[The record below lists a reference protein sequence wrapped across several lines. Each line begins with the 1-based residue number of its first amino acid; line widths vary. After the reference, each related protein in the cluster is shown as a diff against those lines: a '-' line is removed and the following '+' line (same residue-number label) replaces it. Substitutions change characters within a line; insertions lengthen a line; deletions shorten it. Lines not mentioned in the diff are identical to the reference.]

1 MSTTM
6 PFHLTHTTEHTVS
19 ASVNVQ
25 SDDDDQAPVSIT
37 RSRTTS
43 GSDEAFFRAQVVL
56 SGTRV
61 TTDLRAIAAMLIAVA
76 DSMPPAIVS
85 SID

>member
-1 MSTTM
+1 MNTAT

-19 ASVNVQ
+19 ASVDVQ
-25 SDDDDQAPVSIT
+25 SDDDDQATVSVT
-37 RSRTTS
+37 RSRTTR

-61 TTDLRAIAAMLIAVA
+61 ATDLRAIAAMLIAVA
-76 DSMPPAIVS
+76 DSMPPTIVS